1 MSMIIHKLLFQNGSI
16 LISFFVEGWL
26 AVAGNYYPPFS
37 LRVSEELLEKI
48 KYIASKNKRS
58 ANKEIEFVLEQYV
71 EAYEKANGEIK
82 TEQ

>member
-1 MSMIIHKLLFQNGSI
+1 MSIIIH
-16 LISFFVEGWL
+16 
-26 AVAGNYYPPFS
+26 
-37 LRVSEELLEKI
+37 RVSEELLEKI

-71 EAYEKANGEIK
+71 ENYEKSYGEIE